1 MYCVGTFGSPQNF
14 APTLSLR
21 WPQHISGQLR
31 GQVTKNVLFTV
42 HMSHSIVTNQI
53 ILNFILIRI
62 SAPLVDNATY
72 YIAFEIPFRV

>member
-14 APTLSLR
+14 APTLSLATT
-21 WPQHISGQLR
+21 HLR
-31 GQVTKNVLFTV
+31 STAATSDKNVLFTF